1 MTAATAAVGDRERPS
16 TLRTYRDD
24 GPIARALGAA
34 GRAVPLPAELL
45 ALLGALAVFAA
56 AAIGGGDSSTGVAG
70 AVVAWLVIAGGLS
83 AGRPETGRLG
93 WAAPPLVRVAEY
105 AALLWLGAV
114 EGGDAVPAAFALLC
128 ALAFRHYDLVYRLRH
143 RGVTPPAW
151 VDAASLGWDG
161 RLVLAWILLAVGAL
175 PTGFYVLAAIFA
187 AIFVGDSVAGWRG
200 HQRADVGSYE
210 DEDDEGQ

>member
-1 MTAATAAVGDRERPS
+1 MAATTATVGRSERPS

-24 GPIARALGAA
+24 GPIALAIAAA
-34 GRAVPLPAELL
+34 GRAVPLPSSLL

-56 AAIGGGDSSTGVAG
+56 AAIGGGDASTGVAG
-70 AVVAWLVIAGGLS
+70 AVIAFLVITGGLS
-83 AGRPETGRLG
+83 AGRPEAGRLG
-93 WAAPPLVRVAEY
+93 WAAPPLIRVAEY
-105 AALLWLGAV
+105 AAILWLGAV
-114 EGGDAVPAAFALLC
+114 AGGDAVPAAFALLC

-161 RLVLAWILLAVGAL
+161 RLILAFALLAFDLL
-175 PTGFYVLAAIFA
+175 PAGFYVLAAVFA
-187 AIFVGDSVAGWRG
+187 AIFVGDSIAGWRG